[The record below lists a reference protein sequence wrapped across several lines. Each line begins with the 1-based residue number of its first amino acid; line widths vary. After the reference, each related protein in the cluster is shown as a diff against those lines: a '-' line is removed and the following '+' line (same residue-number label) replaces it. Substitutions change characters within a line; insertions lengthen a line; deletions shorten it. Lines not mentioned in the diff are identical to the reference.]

1 MVRKST
7 SPFDNP
13 WLSAIDSTEKKLTC
27 YASFLPPVSRPA
39 APDTSPSRRVAP
51 ASALSVETELR
62 RANDWLVE
70 GHDARATH
78 EGDGAEPTGEAY
90 GVLLPTLA
98 RISQRRRT
106 QHSEPISASGLDESV
121 EVALRVVRKQRAGR
135 RKP

>member
-27 YASFLPPVSRPA
+27 YASFFPHSSRPA
-39 APDTSPSRRVAP
+39 AADPAPSRRDAP
-51 ASALSVETELR
+51 ASALNVETELR

-70 GHDARATH
+70 GHGARATH
-78 EGDGAEPTGEAY
+78 EEKRAEPAGEAY
-90 GVLLPTLA
+90 RVLLPTLA

-106 QHSEPISASGLDESV
+106 QHGEPISASGLDESV
-121 EVALRVVRKQRAGR
+121 EVALRVVRKQRAR
-135 RKP
+135 RLKP